1 VAIRSIV
8 QNWASVTQTQPPPIS
23 FEPQAAWPPRA
34 ERQFVARVVIGIE
47 AALMTYLAVNFLASA
62 ASARDGATLLP
73 AFLAT
78 GGSAV
83 LIWGVVHMGRDH
95 VRQGGSTAAP
105 KFLRGGAAARIIE
118 DGRAPWDWTDFII
131 FWPGAFVAS
140 AAFIQAAVPLADLGL
155 TGVDSAVRTAV
166 ESFVQAAMFYS
177 GGLLNIYV
185 LVGLRRGATLQDLGW
200 RRFKWWWL
208 PLAVVAALATLNI
221 ADYLQQI
228 SQHLLPNQVNQQC
241 ITVRHEYGRFIALA
255 IVVVCVMAPL
265 AEETIFRG
273 FVYGWLRRW
282 SPSALAIPISGAVFA
297 AVHQEL
303 LLMLPLFAVGC
314 VLGLLYQGSKTLW
327 PGAVVH
333 ALFNLP
339 GVIAILNATSC

>member
-1 VAIRSIV
+1 
-8 QNWASVTQTQPPPIS
+8 
-23 FEPQAAWPPRA
+23 
-34 ERQFVARVVIGIE
+34 
-47 AALMTYLAVNFLASA
+47 MTYLAVNSLAGA

-73 AFLAT
+73 TFLAV

-83 LIWGVVHMGRDH
+83 LIWGVMHMGSDR
-95 VRQGGSTAAP
+95 VRHEGAPAAP
-105 KFLRGGAAARIIE
+105 ASLRGAAAARVIE
-118 DGRAPWDWTDFII
+118 PRRVPWDWTDFII

-140 AAFIQAAVPLADLGL
+140 AALIQAAVPLADLGL
-155 TGVDSAVRTAV
+155 SGVDAAVRTAV
-166 ESFVQAAMFYS
+166 ESFVQAAMFYA
-177 GGLLNIYV
+177 GGLLNLYV
-185 LVGLRRGATLQDLGW
+185 LVGLRRGGTLQDLGW
-200 RRFKWWWL
+200 RRFKWWWI
-208 PLAVVAALATLNI
+208 PLAVVAAYATLNI
-221 ADYLQQI
+221 ADFLQQI
-228 SQHLLPNQVNQQC
+228 SQHLLPNQINQQC
-241 ITVRHEYGRFIALA
+241 ITVRHEYGRFIVLA

-282 SPSALAIPISGAVFA
+282 SPAVLAIPVSGAIFA

-303 LLMLPLFAVGC
+303 LLVLPLFAVGC
-314 VLGLLYQGSKTLW
+314 VLALLYQGSKSLW